1 MVHLPLPRVKQRLM
15 AGVLQGVGITRG
27 GVNMKKRTASVAG
40 VLLALALA
48 VPAFPGTIPQSIVP
62 ESARWVAHL
71 DMEKFVATKLYELLD
86 KGGAFEIKSRDV
98 NRWLNIDPAKDI
110 TGVTVFGFEP
120 GGKGQI
126 VVAVAGKFDKA
137 RMLTLLDLDEDH
149 AETPYGAYTIHST
162 GNDGYGVFVNDGLIV
177 LSENRTA
184 VEKVLDT
191 AGGKLKN
198 FAGSALSASLKEV
211 PANAFLSGILPDL
224 TKLSEM
230 NSQSKILEKASGLFF
245 LAQEKQDALQFRL
258 QVTAD
263 SPETAK
269 NMADLVQ
276 GIIAMGRLGGN
287 DEDMARISSL
297 LDGLQVK
304 LDGKVLRLDFE
315 RPSREIADLLSR
327 GRGLHGLFD

>member
-1 MVHLPLPRVKQRLM
+1 M
-15 AGVLQGVGITRG
+15 
-27 GVNMKKRTASVAG
+27 MKKTASIAG

-48 VPAFPGTIPQSIVP
+48 VPAFPGTIPSSIVP
-62 ESARWVAHL
+62 EGARWVAHL
-71 DMEKFVATKLYELLD
+71 DMEKFVATKLYEFLD
-86 KGGAFEIKSRDV
+86 KDGRFEIKKRDID
-98 NRWLNIDPAKDI
+98 RWLQIDPAKDI

-137 RMLTLLDLDEDH
+137 RLLTLLDLAEDH
-149 AETPYGAYTIHST
+149 TETPYGAYTVHST
-162 GNDGYGVFVNDGLIV
+162 GDDGYGAFINDGLIV
-177 LSENRTA
+177 LSEDRMA

-198 FAGSALSASLKEV
+198 FAGSALNASLKDV
-211 PANAFLSGILPDL
+211 PASAFLSGVLPNL
-224 TKLSEM
+224 SALSEM

-245 LAQEKQDALQFRL
+245 LAQEKQDALQLRL

-263 SPETAK
+263 TPENAK

-276 GIIAMGRLGGN
+276 GLIAMGRLGGN
-287 DEDMARISSL
+287 EGDMARIASV